1 MPRRALNVVAVAF
14 SSASLPRFN
23 DIFRSCAA
31 STWGTWGVT
40 LTKETRIRRWW
51 CAEEGGCVVG
61 SEGRHGVART
71 QREGAEGCLVDITV
85 RATNELRQLHNGGK
99 PGSNVGTPRHEWLLM
114 FWAFGRAQL
123 VAQLFRSSRPPF
135 STRRNGLWH
144 TSLSNNSCTS
154 PRAAAR
160 LATWVTLYVGY
171 VIASGFSN
179 RQNSSMPPLPRSHS

>member
-123 VAQLFRSSRPPF
+123 VAQLFRSSRPPAV
-135 STRRNGLWH
+135 SRLDETACGTPRSVTTRARLPV
-144 TSLSNNSCTS
+144 LPPAS
-154 PRAAAR
+154 PRGLR
-160 LATWVTLYVGY
+160 YTWVTL
-171 VIASGFSN
+171 
-179 RQNSSMPPLPRSHS
+179 